1 MDNLWLIWQYL
12 LDMRKV
18 NNSIE
23 NIKEFVSALVGKN
36 LKISVNKGR
45 KRIIK
50 YTGSIQQLYPQVF
63 ILNIDD
69 NKDIKSM
76 SCSYHD
82 VICGD
87 IKMSELKTTHN

>member
-1 MDNLWLIWQYL
+1 
-12 LDMRKV
+12 MRKV

-23 NIKEFVSALVGKN
+23 NVKAFMLQLIGKE

-50 YTGSIQQLYPQVF
+50 YNGSIDTLYPQVF
-63 ILNIDD
+63 VLKIDD
-69 NKDIKSM
+69 NKDIKSL

-87 IKMSELKTTHN
+87 IKLIAAHTDNHIT

>member
-1 MDNLWLIWQYL
+1 
-12 LDMRKV
+12 MRKV
-18 NNSIE
+18 NNNIE
-23 NIKEFVSALVGKN
+23 NIKSFILELQGKA

-50 YTGSIQQLYPQVF
+50 YNGCIDALYPQVF
-63 ILNIDD
+63 VLKIED
-69 NKDIKSM
+69 NKDIKSL

-87 IKMSELKTTHN
+87 IKLTEIVGN